1 MTDLEYDICET
12 QGRIYEYAA
21 TQGYNLEKFSPL
33 YLQSD
38 FCKRAMDTIYSR
50 FQLEDELECW
60 DFIYPEIKN
69 ELSIYEDNKTFDRNV
84 AYWIGFTYRQ
94 SYIATG
100 ISSSDLSQLLDIKT
114 MCDYYPGLHTID
126 EDEAMEIINNNLSR
140 KIRNKYEQ
148 SGLCSKQ
155 SQSI

>member
-12 QGRIYEYAA
+12 QG
-21 TQGYNLEKFSPL
+21 YNLEKFLPL

-50 FQLEDELECW
+50 FPLEDELECW

-84 AYWIGFTYRQ
+84 AYWIGFTY
-94 SYIATG
+94 
-100 ISSSDLSQLLDIKT
+100 
-114 MCDYYPGLHTID
+114 
-126 EDEAMEIINNNLSR
+126 
-140 KIRNKYEQ
+140 
-148 SGLCSKQ
+148 
-155 SQSI
+155 